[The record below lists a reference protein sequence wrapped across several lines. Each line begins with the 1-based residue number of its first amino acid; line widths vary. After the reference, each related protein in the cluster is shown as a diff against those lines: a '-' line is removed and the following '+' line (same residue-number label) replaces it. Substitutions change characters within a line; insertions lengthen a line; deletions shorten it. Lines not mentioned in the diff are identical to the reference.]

1 MSENI
6 RQRKRLD
13 ESNDQSW
20 NKDDQNGSITVDRN
34 DDHRIRRQQTSIPF
48 S

>member
-20 NKDDQNGSITVDRN
+20 NQDNEQNGSITVDRD
-34 DDHRIRRQQTSIPF
+34 DDHRIRRQATIPF

>member
-13 ESNDQSW
+13 ESTVESSKDENNRGIVVDQ
-20 NKDDQNGSITVDRN
+20 DE
-34 DDHRIRRQQTSIPF
+34 RRSRYSPSIPI